1 MTVASRSSKPS
12 PAAVIIGA
20 SAAGLHAASLL
31 ARAGMLV
38 YVFDQA
44 EELGPP
50 ARTLIVTPRIS
61 DILGYVPS
69 PAILNRTSCLQ
80 LCSPAGSVAI
90 RLREPDLIIERE
102 KLIAHLARQ
111 ARADGAE
118 LLPGY
123 QFEGFEP
130 DQDGIVLHL
139 QSPSGRREHVRTR
152 VLIGADGVS
161 SRVAQAVAGKGAPA
175 PGERP
180 VRRPRV
186 PAPRR
191 TLSLLQATVALPAGA
206 GGDTTL
212 VWFDPASTRFFYWL
226 LPISATRA
234 VVGLIA
240 EDPGQARTSLRAFL
254 GAHGWEP
261 LDYQGAQVPSYQ
273 RGGLPAAAVSGA
285 RVFLIGDAAGHV
297 KMTTVGGA
305 VTGLRGARAAV
316 QAILD
321 SGQPGSESRALD
333 RELISHRLMRRV
345 LDCFGPADYDDLL
358 ALVNARMQ
366 GILGSVTRDE
376 ALRLLGPALLAQPR
390 LLYLAARCFAGRNGA
405 SPEK

>member
-1 MTVASRSSKPS
+1 LNPLCFSELT

-20 SAAGLHAASLL
+20 SAAGLRAACLL
-31 ARAGMLV
+31 ARAGVPV

-44 EELGPP
+44 EEVGPP

-61 DILGYVPS
+61 EILGYVPS
-69 PAILNRTSCLQ
+69 AAILNRTPCLQ
-80 LCSPAGSVAI
+80 LFSPAGSVTI
-90 RLREPDLIIERE
+90 RLSEPDLIVERE
-102 KLIAHLARQ
+102 KLIALLARE
-111 ARADGAE
+111 AKAAGAE
-118 LLPGY
+118 LLAGY

-130 DQDGIVLHL
+130 DRDGVVLHL
-139 QSPSGRREHVRTR
+139 QSRTGGQEHVRTR

-161 SRVAQAVAGKGAPA
+161 SRVAQAVESGGTGDTAQR
-175 PGERP
+175 PGG
-180 VRRPRV
+180 RPRA

-206 GGDTTL
+206 GADTTQA
-212 VWFDPASTRFFYWL
+212 WFDPDSTRFFYWR
-226 LPISATRA
+226 LPVSATRA

-240 EDPGQARTSLRAFL
+240 DDPAQAQTSLRGFL
-254 GAHGWEP
+254 AAHGWEP

-273 RGGLPAAAVSGA
+273 RGGLPAATVSGA
-285 RVFLIGDAAGHV
+285 KVFLIGDAAGQV

-305 VTGLRGARAAV
+305 VTGLRGAHAAA

-333 RELISHRLMRRV
+333 RELASHRLLRHM
-345 LDCFGPADYDDLL
+345 LDRFGPADYDDLL

-376 ALRLLGPALLAQPR
+376 ALRLLGPTLLAQPR
-390 LLYLAARCFAGRNGA
+390 LLFLAARCFVGRDGA
-405 SPEK
+405 WPKE